1 MKINGSGRP
10 SMSHWHYAD
19 ETERRKW
26 QDPEALLAEIGLR
39 AGMIFMD
46 IGCGEGFFTLPAA
59 RSVGDSGQAYGLDIE
74 AEAIEEIRR
83 EAAAEGL
90 QNLSL
95 TVGPAE
101 KSVLCRSCADIVFFG
116 IVLHDFQNPSQ
127 VLQNARKMIKADG
140 QLVNLDWKKEPLD
153 FGPPFAKRFSESTAA
168 KLIESAGFRV
178 ENIRNSGQ
186 YHYLIIARPV

>member
-1 MKINGSGRP
+1 
-10 SMSHWHYAD
+10 MSHWHYAD

-140 QLVNLDWKKEPLD
+140 QLVN
-153 FGPPFAKRFSESTAA
+153 
-168 KLIESAGFRV
+168 
-178 ENIRNSGQ
+178 
-186 YHYLIIARPV
+186 